1 MLVMVEDLRT
11 HDLDLI
17 FNLFFLYCLIVGQ
30 ISHIKEE
37 QRQLNAI
44 QFSLAQYHVFGDSSN
59 FYLMVIV
66 MMKA

>member
-17 FNLFFLYCLIVGQ
+17 FNLLFLYCLTVSQ
-30 ISHIKEE
+30 ISLIKEE

-44 QFSLAQYHVFGDSSN
+44 QFSPAQYHVFGDSN
-59 FYLMVIV
+59 NYYLMMIV